1 MAGVTLRP
9 RMARP
14 IAQTEAADPREKRV
28 LLGSARIARRFAR
41 RAADYVPITPLGLFV
56 GLGAAAALKYL
67 AYPELDLVWLVVG
80 YAALGLLA
88 AAVLAVLVGAVWA
101 KIATR
106 ARAHAEVQ
114 RRTMETGAM
123 LPTGFTAPSLFLLP
137 LVQIAWTWE
146 QPDDAEVTIVKQRLR
161 LREEARLK
169 RRGHVRGVRRRI
181 VIQDAFGLAR
191 LAIRQTDP
199 VELTVLPHAG
209 KLGEAPLLVSL
220 SGGDERPHPM
230 GIDDGDRVELRRYVP
245 GDPARF
251 IHWKVFGRTRRL
263 MVRMP
268 ERALSPARR
277 TVAYQVA
284 GSEDDASAAAARVAI
299 ESGSFGP
306 DFRFGAD
313 GTNKDT
319 DRIDEAVEMIV
330 RSAGARE
337 SGGRALEGFVK
348 RAEQSGPAS
357 LVVFVPPRP
366 GSWLA
371 PVVAA
376 VRARAPRSRVVVT
389 TDGIDADP
397 KPALWRRVLML
408 PASREG
414 TPSSELEQVIA
425 ALAATR
431 AEVIV
436 LDRKTGRRLGQKH
449 RAAMRKLEAEKKE
462 AA

>member
-1 MAGVTLRP
+1 MKTVGRWT
-9 RMARP
+9 
-14 IAQTEAADPREKRV
+14 
-28 LLGSARIARRFAR
+28 R
-41 RAADYVPITPLGLFV
+41 RALRRLADYVPVTPLGLLV
-56 GLGAAAALKYL
+56 GLGAGAALKWL

-88 AAVLAVLVGAVWA
+88 SALLAVVIGALWM
-101 KIATR
+101 KIATLPPK
-106 ARAHAEVQ
+106 HGEVE
-114 RRTMETGAM
+114 RRTTETGRS

-137 LVQIAWTWE
+137 LVQIQWTWE
-146 QPDDAEVTIVKQRLR
+146 QPADAEVTTTKQRLR
-161 LREEARLK
+161 LREEVRLK
-169 RRGHVRGVRRRI
+169 RRGHVHGVRRRI

-199 VELTVLPHAG
+199 IELTVVPHAG

-230 GIDDGDRVELRRYVP
+230 GVDDGDRVELRRYVP

-263 MVRMP
+263 MVRVP
-268 ERALSPARR
+268 ERALSPAHR

-284 GSEDDASAAAARVAI
+284 GREDEASAAAARVAI
-299 ESGSFGP
+299 ETGSFGP

-313 GTNKDT
+313 GSSSDT
-319 DRIDEAVEMIV
+319 DRVDEAVQMIV
-330 RSAGARE
+330 RSSDASEA
-337 SGGRALEGFVK
+337 GGRGLDAFVK
-348 RAEQSGPAS
+348 RAERQGPAS

-366 GSWLA
+366 GDWLA
-371 PVVAA
+371 HVVAT
-376 VRARAPRSRVVVT
+376 VKPRAPRSRIVVT

-397 KPALWRRVLML
+397 KPAMWRRALML

-414 TPSSELEQVIA
+414 TPADELEAVIA
-425 ALAATR
+425 ALSATR

-436 LDRKTGRRLGQKH
+436 LDRRTGRRLGARH
-449 RAAMRKLEAEKKE
+449 RAAMRTLESQKQE